1 MEEWMKYASLF
12 SLSAMLALSTAA
24 FAGAPMANEDCAA
37 WLKKVDVDHDGVL
50 RGDEA
55 SPYLEK
61 TAASGVKQKNAG
73 EIASDEF
80 TEACKMGGYEGV
92 KAE

>member
-1 MEEWMKYASLF
+1 MKFTHLL
-12 SLSAMLALSTAA
+12 SLSAALAFSAATAA
-24 FAGAPMANEDCAA
+24 FAGAPMAGEECAA
-37 WLKKVDVDHDGVL
+37 WLEKVDIDHDSFL

-55 SPYLEK
+55 KPFLER
-61 TAASGVKQKNAG
+61 TAAAGVKQKDAA
-73 EIASDEF
+73 EISKEEF